1 MEQLLQVRK
10 LAKQKRPEFIRQDIP
25 KRMKLKLKWRKPKG
39 AHSKIR
45 HNMRGRRKMPT
56 VGYRGPTEVRGMHD
70 SGLHIINVSNIGQ
83 LKNLDAKKDGIIVSS
98 AVGKKKRLV
107 IFQKAKEMQLQVLN
121 LNIDE
126 QISKIN
132 DFVSAKKKQK
142 EDSKKKE
149 EKKKAEEKK
158 KEKVEEKKDVPQ
170 LTDEQKKEAEKKE
183 MDKVLTQKA

>member
-10 LAKQKRPEFIRQDIP
+10 LAKAKRPEFIRQDIP

-56 VGYRGPTEVRGMHD
+56 
-70 SGLHIINVSNIGQ
+70 
-83 LKNLDAKKDGIIVSS
+83 
-98 AVGKKKRLV
+98 VGKKKRLV

-158 KEKVEEKKDVPQ
+158 KEK
-170 LTDEQKKEAEKKE
+170 
-183 MDKVLTQKA
+183 